1 MACACGRSATLQQ
14 GKRRDPLFFSVCF
27 FSLLDA
33 RVEEENDEKKK
44 DKKNLAELCLVGIS
58 SRDKGNGWDEL
69 EAMLLVVKGERI
81 VRECHYLTLCLYGI
95 TYSAAEQPLGT
106 ATP

>member
-1 MACACGRSATLQQ
+1 M
-14 GKRRDPLFFSVCF
+14 
-27 FSLLDA
+27 
-33 RVEEENDEKKK
+33 EEENDGKKK
-44 DKKNLAELCLVGIS
+44 KKTKKNIAELCLVGIS

-95 TYSAAEQPLGT
+95 TYSAAEQPRGT